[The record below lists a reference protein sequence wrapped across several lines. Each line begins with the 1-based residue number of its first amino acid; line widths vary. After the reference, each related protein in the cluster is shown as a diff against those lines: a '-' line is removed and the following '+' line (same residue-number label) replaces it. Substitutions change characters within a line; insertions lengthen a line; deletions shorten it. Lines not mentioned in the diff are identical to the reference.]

1 MDTDGVERVSIRALG
16 GSDAITVNDLAGTDV
31 KTVDV
36 DLDAIGGGGDTQA
49 DAVTVGGTDGRDVVQ
64 VTRSGSQ
71 VSMTGLPTETRI
83 VGSEPTNDTLTVQTL
98 GGNDDVT
105 NAPDVSD
112 LIATVV
118 DLGADE

>member
-1 MDTDGVERVSIRALG
+1 MDADGVERVGIRALG
-16 GSDAITVNDLAGTDV
+16 GADSIGVDDLAGTGV

-36 DLDAIGGGGDTQA
+36 DLNANGGTGGGLA
-49 DAVTVGGTDGRDVVQ
+49 DAVAVGGTDGRDVVQ

-71 VSMTGLPTETRI
+71 VSVTGLPTETRI
-83 VGSEPTNDTLTVQTL
+83 VGSEPTHDTLTVQTL

-105 NAPDVSD
+105 IAPDVSD